1 MNTTGEIK
9 GNVLLVDDTPDNLRL
24 LSSIL
29 SDQGYKVRSVIRGSM
44 ALTAVQASPPELIL
58 LDITMPEMSGYE
70 VCQRLKQEP
79 KTADIPVIFISALDD
94 VLDKVRAFQVGGV
107 DYLTKPFFV
116 DEVIARVEVHLENS
130 YLQRLL
136 QERAD
141 NMEQVQETIAT
152 LKDRVQALESRLR
165 QAGIDPDQVYR

>member
-1 MNTTGEIK
+1 MAEKFLGSI
-9 GNVLLVDDTPDNLRL
+9 LLVDDTLENLEVL
-24 LSSIL
+24 DEMLSEK
-29 SDQGYKVRSVIRGSM
+29 GYETRSASSGQM
-44 ALTAVQASPPELIL
+44 ALRAAQADPPDLIL
-58 LDITMPEMSGYE
+58 LDIMMPDMDGYE
-70 VCQRLKQEP
+70 VCTRLKSSSE
-79 KTADIPVIFISALDD
+79 TWNIPIIFISALDD
-94 VLDKVRAFQVGGV
+94 VIDKVRAFQVGGV